1 MPARKRK
8 SKKTTVREAARKTR
22 RKAGGVRRAKK
33 AVKRAKPKAKKA
45 AKRAAKTAHAVATT
59 LKVAGALLEEG
70 ANMTDAVVEGRAGRR
85 SSGRKRRKR

>member
-8 SKKTTVREAARKTR
+8 SKKTTAPKAASKT
-22 RKAGGVRRAKK
+22 VRRAKK
-33 AVKRAKPKAKKA
+33 AVKRAKPAAKKA

-70 ANMTDAVVEGRAGRR
+70 ANVTDSVVEGRAGRR